1 MAIARWF
8 EIPVQEI
15 DRAKKFYE
23 TLLGIELMKI
33 DMSAETGSVL
43 GMFPDED
50 GVGGAL
56 VQNIEHGYVPHQQG
70 TLVYLTAQG
79 KLDDTLARVEPA
91 GGQILLPNTSIGEN
105 GVIAWF
111 QDTEGN
117 KVGLHSMS

>member
-8 EIPVQEI
+8 EIPVTDI
-15 DRAKKFYE
+15 DRALKFYE
-23 TLLGIELMKI
+23 AVLEVHIMKL
-33 DMSAETGSVL
+33 DMTAEMGSML

-56 VQNIEHGYVPHQQG
+56 VQNSDHGYVPHQHG
-70 TLVYLTAQG
+70 TLLYLSAKG
-79 KLDDTLARVEPA
+79 KLDAALAKVEPA